1 MVCSI
6 ARGEEG
12 VGEVGKDD
20 NGEGEVVESVGVSLG
35 VQWTIAEA
43 CSCASAQS
51 EDISMASRFVV
62 NTKLEF
68 ERRVR

>member
-1 MVCSI
+1 LNATFARRHVELVVVVCSI

-35 VQWTIAEA
+35 VQWTIAEDLFVRE
-43 CSCASAQS
+43 CA
-51 EDISMASRFVV
+51 
-62 NTKLEF
+62 K
-68 ERRVR
+68 